1 MKIIST
7 ACILTSCGEL
17 GQVVN
22 PKSVIGVPDK
32 FPLVIRKLQVNI
44 FFKIQVL
51 KKLMLRLKQHVYG
64 NNDFMRFRQL
74 SFPKID
80 AN

>member
-51 KKLMLRLKQHVYG
+51 KKVNAKVKATRVWEQ
-64 NNDFMRFRQL
+64 
-74 SFPKID
+74 
-80 AN
+80 